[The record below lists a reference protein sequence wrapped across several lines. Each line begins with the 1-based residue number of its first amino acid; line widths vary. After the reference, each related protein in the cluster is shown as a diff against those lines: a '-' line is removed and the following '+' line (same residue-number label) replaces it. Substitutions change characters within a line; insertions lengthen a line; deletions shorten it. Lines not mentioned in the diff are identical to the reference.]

1 MDEETTRRGFFKHGM
16 RGLFAAG
23 LGVGFYNTTSYGVQL
38 QEVTIRIRDLPRRF
52 SGFTIGLLSDT
63 HASMIANNGLFEEA
77 ARLIMSKRPQMIT
90 LTGDYISGSTK
101 FLSSSIGKFR
111 QDYLDQLVDS
121 FSALKAPMGIYAV
134 LGNHDFWSGPKAL
147 ESISDGFSRKLGVTW
162 LRNRNLRLEKEGEAI
177 NLLGVDDY
185 WQNSCSLH
193 RAYQGLNHDSVNIML
208 SHNPDIN
215 DDVLPQMRIDLILSG
230 HTHGGQI
237 YLPVIGCPVVPSKFG
252 QKYIAGLV
260 RDGERQTYIT
270 RGVGH
275 LMAPIRINCPPEA
288 TIITLEKAA

>member
-1 MDEETTRRGFFKHGM
+1 MTEKTTRRGFFRHGI

-23 LGVGFYNTTSYGVQL
+23 VGVGFYNTTSHGVRL
-38 QEVTIRIRDLPRRF
+38 QEVSVKIRNLPERF

-63 HASMIANNGLFEEA
+63 HASMIANNGLFSQA
-77 ARLIMSKRPQMIT
+77 AGLIMSRRPEMIA
-90 LTGDYISGSTK
+90 LTGDYVSGATR
-101 FLSSSIGKFR
+101 FLSGEIGKFNPG
-111 QDYLDQLVDS
+111 YLEQLLNSISVMS
-121 FSALKAPMGIYAV
+121 APMGVYAV
-134 LGNHDFWSGPKAL
+134 LGNHDFWSGPEAV
-147 ESISDGFSRKLGVTW
+147 EAISGGFTRRLGVRW
-162 LRNRNLRLEKEGEAI
+162 LRNQNLRIEKGGEAI

-185 WQNSCSLH
+185 WQNSCSLR
-193 RAYQGLNHDSVNIML
+193 RAYHGLGGDSVNILL

-215 DDVLPQMRIDLILSG
+215 DEVTPQMRIDLILSG

-275 LMAPIRINCPPEA
+275 LLAPIRINCPPEA
-288 TIITLEKAA
+288 TIITLKKAA

>member
-1 MDEETTRRGFFKHGM
+1 MTEETTRRGFFRNGM
-16 RGLFAAG
+16 RGLFATGVG
-23 LGVGFYNTTSYGVQL
+23 LGFYNTTAYGVEL
-38 QEVTIRIRDLPRRF
+38 QEVTIKIKDLPERF
-52 SGFTIGLLSDT
+52 SGFTIALLSDT
-63 HASMIANNGLFEEA
+63 HASMIANKGLFDEA
-77 ARLIMSKRPQMIT
+77 ARLIMSKKPQMIA

-101 FLSSSIGKFR
+101 FLSGAIGKFR
-111 QDYLDQLVDS
+111 QKYLDQLLDS
-121 FSALKAPMGIYAV
+121 LSVLKAPLGVYAV
-134 LGNHDFWSGPKAL
+134 LGNHDFWSGPEAI
-147 ESISDGFSRKLGVTW
+147 EAISDSFTKSLGVIW
-162 LRNRNLRLEKEGEAI
+162 LRNRNLRVEKDGEAI

-185 WQNSCSLH
+185 WQSSCSIH
-193 RAYQGLNHDSVNIML
+193 RAYQGLDKDSVNILL

-215 DDVLPQMRIDLILSG
+215 DDVPPQMRIDLILSG

-237 YLPVIGCPVVPSKFG
+237 YLPFIGCPVVPSKFG
-252 QKYIAGLV
+252 QKYISGLV